1 MSKRDAEQWVQ
12 LFVDY
17 YPNATGN
24 AETAVLGVTTLGALV
39 DFLGE
44 IPPSTGYRGDSVSW
58 RIDRMRRVHPD
69 FVQAFNLVSLLSGKP
84 LRACLEWAYWRGR
97 RPVDSNR
104 HLQTQKDVA
113 EYLGVDYQPWRVALF
128 RGHDEINA
136 ALGKFIA

>member
-44 IPPSTGYRGDSVSW
+44 IPPSTGYRCDSVSW
-58 RIDRMRRVHPD
+58 RIDRMRHVHPD
-69 FVQAFNLVSLLSGKP
+69 FVKAFNLVSLLSGKP
-84 LRACLEWAYWRGR
+84 LRACLEWAYWKGR
-97 RPVDSNR
+97 RPVDSNKM
-104 HLQTQKDVA
+104 LQTRKDVA
-113 EYLGVDYQPWRVALF
+113 QYLGEVYEPWSLALW

>member
-17 YPNATGN
+17 YPQATGN
-24 AETAVLGVTTLGALV
+24 AETAVLGVTTLGMLV
-39 DFLGE
+39 DFRGE
-44 IPPSTGYRGDSVSW
+44 IPTGGGYKSDGVSW

-69 FVQAFNLVSLLSGKP
+69 FVQAFNLVSLLSGRP

-97 RPVDSNR
+97 RPVDSNKM
-104 HLQTQKDVA
+104 LQTRKDVA
-113 EYLGVDYQPWRVALF
+113 AYLGEAYEPWALSLW

-136 ALGKFIA
+136 SLGKFIA